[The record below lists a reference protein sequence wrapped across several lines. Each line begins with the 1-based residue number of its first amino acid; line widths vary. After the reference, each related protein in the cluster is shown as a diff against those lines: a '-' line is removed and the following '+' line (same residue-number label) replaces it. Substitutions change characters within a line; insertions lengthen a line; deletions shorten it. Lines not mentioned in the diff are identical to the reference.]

1 MHIFLTGASTGIG
14 NAIARE
20 LDRFYQGAAKFS
32 LVSRNKELLDTL
44 ALNLQSPSQVYACDL
59 SQPRHALET
68 LEQATRENGAVDI
81 LVNNA
86 GMQIVDYFTSI
97 SETDAARA
105 MDLNYTTPA
114 ALMRSVLPV
123 MVSRNAGVVVNIASL
138 AAITPT
144 PYMAEYA
151 ASKAAL
157 AALATALTGEYKD
170 TAVHFLTVYPGP
182 IKTPM
187 AEKAQQKYA
196 GSAAQNVPYGTA
208 EELAAEIRKA
218 IHNKKKKLVYPAL
231 YRSAEYFRDFAIW
244 MTAEFAPKPR

>member
-20 LDRFYQGAAKFS
+20 LDKFYKGAAKFS
-32 LVSRNKELLDTL
+32 LVSRNKELLATL
-44 ALNLQSPSQVYACDL
+44 ALNLQSPSRVYACDL
-59 SQPRHALET
+59 SQPRQALET

-86 GMQIVDYFTSI
+86 GMQIIDHFTSI

-105 MDLNYTTPA
+105 MDLNYTTPT
-114 ALMRSVLPV
+114 ALMRSVLPA
-123 MVSRNAGVVVNIASL
+123 MASRNSGVVVNIASL
-138 AAITPT
+138 AAITPI

-157 AALATALTGEYKD
+157 AALSTALTGEYKE
-170 TAVHFLTVYPGP
+170 TTVHFLTVYPGP
-182 IKTPM
+182 VKTPM
-187 AEKAQQKYA
+187 AEKAQQKYS
-196 GSAAQNVPYGTA
+196 GSTAQNVPYGTA

-218 IHNKKKKLVYPAL
+218 IHSKKKKLIYPAL

>member
-20 LDRFYQGAAKFS
+20 LDKFYKGEAKFS
-32 LVSRNKELLDTL
+32 LVSRNKELLDAL
-44 ALNLQSPSQVYACDL
+44 ASNLQSPAKVFPCDL
-59 SQPRHALET
+59 GQPQKALET
-68 LEQATRENGAVDI
+68 LAQATQQNGPVDLLI
-81 LVNNA
+81 NNA
-86 GMQIVDYFTSI
+86 GMQFVDHFTSI
-97 SETDAARA
+97 SEADAARA
-105 MDLNYTTPA
+105 MDLNYTTPT
-114 ALMRSVLPV
+114 ALMRSVLPA
-123 MVSRNAGVVVNIASL
+123 MASRNSGVVVNIASL

-157 AALATALTGEYKD
+157 AALSTALTGEYKD

-182 IKTPM
+182 VKTPM
-187 AEKAQQKYA
+187 AEKAQEKYS

-218 IHNKKKKLVYPAL
+218 IQNKKKKLVYPAL

-244 MTAEFAPKPR
+244 MTAEFAPKPK